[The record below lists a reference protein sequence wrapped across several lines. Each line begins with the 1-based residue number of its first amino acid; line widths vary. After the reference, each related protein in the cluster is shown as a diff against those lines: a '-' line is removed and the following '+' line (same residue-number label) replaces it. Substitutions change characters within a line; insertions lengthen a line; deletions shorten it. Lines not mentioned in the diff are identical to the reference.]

1 MWSQMSNQKKNSY
14 YKRVIQI
21 YKRPNRDVVITSSSS
36 TIGKRKRI
44 IRNSE
49 SFIRLF
55 LETNFIASNDS
66 IDNTNS
72 SVEFK
77 RQTSTP
83 LSFHSIPSSTADD
96 SPNETIS
103 HPNMFTDI
111 VNELI
116 KGAKG
121 LDKLSCS
128 PTTFINSIHNF
139 VQSPMEKQNQI
150 IINLEQQVEK

>member
-1 MWSQMSNQKKNSY
+1 MSNQKKNSY

>member
-36 TIGKRKRI
+36 TIGKKKRI